1 MSAKATRDEKPST
14 SSSIVGCCQSSSTT
28 PENSIVDYI
37 EEDLEAPNNNTLF
50 HATENVNGD
59 KIAASAV
66 TDASVIDIIAK
77 KKASIDFTFPKRPK
91 VDIEFQNVK
100 YIVKKF
106 SFQNRQFG
114 KWNWYCL
121 SLHRIKTRFWL
132 SHLYTFQLWLFKKQT
147 NWVIFFCWNRARCDN
162 TREYLTPMLI
172 ARCRIPIITTR
183 PSAHASHSFVSFN
196 FVYRGVRTR
205 VIFCI
210 NFFRFNYRTD

>member
-1 MSAKATRDEKPST
+1 MSVKVTRDEKPST

-37 EEDLEAPNNNTLF
+37 EEDLESPNNNTLF
-50 HATENVNGD
+50 HASQNVNSD
-59 KIAASAV
+59 KIMISTT

-114 KWNWYCL
+114 KSNWYCL
-121 SLHRIKTRFWL
+121 SLHRLKSVFLGLAISL
-132 SHLYTFQLWLFKKQT
+132 LYISTMIIWKKKKR
-147 NWVIFFCWNRARCDN
+147 NELGHFLNHARCDN
-162 TREYLTPMLI
+162 TREY
-172 ARCRIPIITTR
+172 
-183 PSAHASHSFVSFN
+183 
-196 FVYRGVRTR
+196 
-205 VIFCI
+205 
-210 NFFRFNYRTD
+210 